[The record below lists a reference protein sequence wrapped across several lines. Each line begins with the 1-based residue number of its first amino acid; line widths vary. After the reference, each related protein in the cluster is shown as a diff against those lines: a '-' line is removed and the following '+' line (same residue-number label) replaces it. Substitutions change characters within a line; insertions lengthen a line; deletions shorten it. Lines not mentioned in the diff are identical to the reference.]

1 MGAADINVKE
11 HDSSTTIRTHIE
23 RVDARVVEAAR
34 GLPTATLH
42 EAGGKIG
49 ALPASIKP
57 VAPGFRICGTAFT
70 VHSPGGDNLWLHRAI
85 VLAQPGDVLVVY
97 ANGAYDH
104 GYWGEV
110 MTTAAK
116 VRGLAGLVIDAG
128 VRDADLL
135 EQIGFPVFSRG
146 LSIRGTGKDYG
157 AIGWINA
164 PVMIGNVSV
173 GAGDLIVGDRDGV
186 VAIPR
191 ARAAEVVE
199 KAAKREADEAAI
211 CKRIEA
217 GETTM
222 QIYNFH

>member
-1 MGAADINVKE
+1 MSATNNVKE
-11 HDSSTTIRTHIE
+11 HDSSTTIRTGFE
-23 RVDARVVEAAR
+23 RVDAKVVEAAR
-34 GLPTATLH
+34 NVPAAALH

-49 ALPASIKP
+49 VLPTSIRP

-85 VLAQPGDVLVVY
+85 LAAKPGDVLVVY

-116 VRGLAGLVIDAG
+116 VRGLAGLVIDG
-128 VRDADLL
+128 CVRDADLL

-157 AIGWINA
+157 AIGWLNA
-164 PVMIGNVSV
+164 PVLLGNTTVEP
-173 GAGDLIVGDRDGV
+173 GDLIVGDRDGV
-186 VAIPR
+186 VAVPR
-191 ARAAEVVE
+191 ARASEVVA
-199 KAAKREADEAAI
+199 KAAQREIDEAAI

-222 QIYNFH
+222 QIYGFH

>member
-1 MGAADINVKE
+1 MRE
-11 HDSSTTIRTHIE
+11 HDSAATIRTSIQ
-23 RVDARVVEAAR
+23 RVEPGVVETAR
-34 GLPTATLH
+34 GLPAATLH
-42 EAGGKIG
+42 EAGGKTG
-49 ALPASIKP
+49 ALPSAIKP
-57 VAPGFRICGTAFT
+57 VAPGFRICGTAVT

-85 VLAQPGDVLVVY
+85 ALAQPGDVLMVY
-97 ANGAYDH
+97 ASGVYEH

-116 VRGLAGLVIDAG
+116 ARGLAGLVIDGA

-135 EQIGFPVFSRG
+135 EAIGFPVFSRG
-146 LSIRGTGKDYG
+146 LSIRGTSKDYG
-157 AIGWINA
+157 AIGWINE
-164 PVMIGNVSV
+164 PVMIGNVTV
-173 GAGDLIVGDRDGV
+173 NAGDLIVGDRDGV

-191 ARAAEVVE
+191 ARAADIVGR
-199 KAAKREADEAAI
+199 AAKREADEAAI

>member
-1 MGAADINVKE
+1 MKE
-11 HDSSTTIRTHIE
+11 HDSATTVRTAIE
-23 RVDARVVEAAR
+23 RVEASVVETAR
-34 GLPTATLH
+34 TLPAATLH

-49 ALPASIKP
+49 ALPAAIKP
-57 VAPGFRICGTAFT
+57 VAPGFRICGTAIT
-70 VHSPGGDNLWLHRAI
+70 VHSPGGDNLWLHRAL

-97 ANGAYDH
+97 TNGAYEH

-116 VRGLAGLVIDAG
+116 VRGLAGLVIDG
-128 VRDADLL
+128 SVRDADLL

-157 AIGWINA
+157 AIGWINE
-164 PVMIGNVSV
+164 PVLIGNVTV
-173 GAGDLIVGDRDGV
+173 NAGDLIVGDRDGV
-186 VAIPR
+186 VVIPR
-191 ARAAEVVE
+191 ARAADVVE
-199 KAAKREADEAAI
+199 MAAKREADEAAI

>member
-1 MGAADINVKE
+1 MKE
-11 HDSSTTIRTHIE
+11 HDSATTVRTQIE
-23 RVDARVVEAAR
+23 RVEASVVEAAR
-34 GLPTATLH
+34 KLPAATLH
-42 EAGGKIG
+42 EAGGKTG
-49 ALPASIKP
+49 ALPSAIKP

-70 VHSPGGDNLWLHRAI
+70 VHSPGGDNLWLHRALA
-85 VLAQPGDVLVVY
+85 LAQPGDVLVVY
-97 ANGAYDH
+97 TNGVYEH
-104 GYWGEV
+104 GYWGEI

-116 VRGLAGLVIDAG
+116 VRGLGGLVIDGG

-135 EQIGFPVFSRG
+135 EEIGFPVFSRG
-146 LSIRGTGKDYG
+146 QSIRGTGKDYG
-157 AIGWINA
+157 AIGWINE
-164 PVMIGNVSV
+164 PVMIGNVTV
-173 GAGDLIVGDRDGV
+173 GAGDLIVGDRDGL

-199 KAAKREADEAAI
+199 RAARREADEAAI

>member
-1 MGAADINVKE
+1 MKE
-11 HDSSTTIRTHIE
+11 HDSATTVRTAIE
-23 RVDARVVEAAR
+23 RVEASVVETAR
-34 GLPTATLH
+34 TLPAATLH

-49 ALPASIKP
+49 ALPAAIKP
-57 VAPGFRICGTAFT
+57 VAQGFRICGPAIT
-70 VHSPGGDNLWLHRAI
+70 VHSPGGDNLWLHRAV

-97 ANGAYDH
+97 TNGVYEH

-116 VRGLAGLVIDAG
+116 VRGLAGLVIDAS

-157 AIGWINA
+157 AIGWINE
-164 PVMIGNVSV
+164 PVMIGNVTV
-173 GAGDLIVGDRDGV
+173 NAGDLIVGDRDGV

-191 ARAAEVVE
+191 TRAADVVE
-199 KAAKREADEAAI
+199 KAARREAEEAAI

>member
-1 MGAADINVKE
+1 MTANIKE
-11 HDSSTTIRTHIE
+11 HDAPTTTRVDIE
-23 RVDARVVEAAR
+23 RVDAAVVERAR
-34 GLPTATLH
+34 NMPTATLH

-49 ALPASIKP
+49 ALPSAIKP

-70 VHSPGGDNLWLHRAI
+70 IHSSGGDNLWLHRAL

-97 ANGAYDH
+97 ANGAYEH

-110 MTTAAK
+110 MTTQAK
-116 VRGLAGLVIDAG
+116 TRGLNGLVIDGG

-157 AIGWINA
+157 AIGWLNA
-164 PVMIGNVSV
+164 PVRIGNVTVSP
-173 GAGDLIVGDRDGV
+173 GDLIVGDRDGV

-191 ARAAEVVE
+191 DQAAEVVE
-199 KAAKREADEAAI
+199 KAMQREADEQAI
-211 CKRIEA
+211 CKRLEA
-217 GETTM
+217 GENTM
-222 QIYNFH
+222 RIYGFH